1 MLVLIAG
8 LPGTGK
14 TTVAKAFARRSG
26 AVHLN
31 SDTLRLELGLMGHYS
46 PEDKEKVYATL
57 LERARTALLEGKQ
70 VVVDSTFFSEKV
82 RAPFQALA
90 EACGVPLR
98 WIEVKAA
105 EQTLRQRLSRPR
117 PDSEADFSVYEKIR
131 DQFEPLP
138 DNRLILNTDTE
149 TPESAALKI
158 QTYLE

>member
-14 TTVAKAFARRSG
+14 TTVAKAFAKRCG

-31 SDTLRLELGLMGHYS
+31 SDTLRFELGLMGHYS

-57 LERARTALLEGKQ
+57 LERARVALLEGKQ

-90 EACGVPLR
+90 ASCGVPLR

-117 PDSEADFSVYEKIR
+117 PDSEADFTVYEKIR

-138 DNRLILNTDTE
+138 EDRLVLDTDLE
-149 TPESAALKI
+149 SPESAALKI
-158 QTYLE
+158 QNYLE

>member
-14 TTVAKAFARRSG
+14 TTVAKAFAKHSG

-46 PEDKEKVYATL
+46 QEDKEKVYATL
-57 LERARTALLEGKQ
+57 LERARAALLERKQ

-90 EACGVPLR
+90 ASCGVPLR

-138 DNRLILNTDTE
+138 DDRLILDTDRE